1 MRSGKSTCF
10 SMVPFVPGSFYAKK
24 PKAVE
29 FKMPAT
35 PQKSVPAR
43 NKSSGTGTNSRGRV
57 KARDNKENIPSKS
70 TGDRSRSSI
79 HGRGRPKG
87 AGGNLPVQRIREDCS
102 HSEGD
107 RDRLQRHFR
116 EQFDSDD
123 DGSVS
128 EGGQQVEEIDVD
140 EEGQDEDLDDYEFK
154 CQLLEYIQQ
163 YPDVFDLASPR
174 YKNKHFREQAWEEI
188 AIGMESDGN

>member
-10 SMVPFVPGSFYAKK
+10 SMVPFVPDSFYAKK

-35 PQKSVPAR
+35 PHKSVPAR
-43 NKSSGTGTNSRGRV
+43 NKSSGTGTNSRGRG

-70 TGDRSRSSI
+70 TGDRSRSSTC
-79 HGRGRPKG
+79 GRGRPKG
-87 AGGNLPVQRIREDCS
+87 AGGNLPVQRIREDS
-102 HSEGD
+102 SDSEGD
-107 RDRLQRHFR
+107 RDRLQRHFQ

-140 EEGQDEDLDDYEFK
+140 EEGQDEDLDDYEWK
-154 CQLLEYIQQ
+154 CQLLEYIQ
-163 YPDVFDLASPR
+163 
-174 YKNKHFREQAWEEI
+174 
-188 AIGMESDGN
+188 